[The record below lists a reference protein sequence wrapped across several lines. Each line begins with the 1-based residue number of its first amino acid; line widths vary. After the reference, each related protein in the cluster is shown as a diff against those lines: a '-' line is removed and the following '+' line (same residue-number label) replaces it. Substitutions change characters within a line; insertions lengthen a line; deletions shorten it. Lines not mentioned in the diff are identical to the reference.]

1 MVSIVAAQL
10 NDIRDYVASEFQNIF
25 TKYQAMAASV
35 DTSITVPRTVHQ
47 QRLWDYTEHEN
58 AEQYYCHTVLRLPC
72 ATTKWSF
79 SRKN

>member
-1 MVSIVAAQL
+1 MVYIVAAQL

-47 QRLWDYTEHEN
+47 QRL
-58 AEQYYCHTVLRLPC
+58 
-72 ATTKWSF
+72 
-79 SRKN
+79 